1 MSLPPEVEK
10 MIEAGPRK
18 TLYHDSAGNCIDCD
32 IDESH
37 EDFARRVALIAQE
50 EGFAAGARA
59 QREME
64 PTEAMIDE
72 GHKVRLN
79 IEVGRAS
86 TISALTPSDKAAEI
100 FCAMQRVAPL
110 VGDEK

>member
-1 MSLPPEVEK
+1 MILGPRTLAAIAEGPLTYYGGRSLPRHHQQNESVE
-10 MIEAGPRK
+10 E
-18 TLYHDSAGNCIDCD
+18 
-32 IDESH
+32 
-37 EDFARRVALIAQE
+37 FARRVAMIAQE

-64 PTEAMIDE
+64 PTPQMIDE

-86 TISALTPSDKAAEI
+86 VVSVLTPNDKAAEI
-100 FCAMQRVAPL
+100 YRAMQRVAPL
-110 VGDEK
+110 VGVEE